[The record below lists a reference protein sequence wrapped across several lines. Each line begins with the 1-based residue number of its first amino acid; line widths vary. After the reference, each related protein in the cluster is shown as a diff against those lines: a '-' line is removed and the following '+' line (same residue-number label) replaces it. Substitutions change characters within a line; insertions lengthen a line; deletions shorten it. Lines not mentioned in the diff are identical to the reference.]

1 MQYDNLVSWNATE
14 FYPCPHPAQK
24 YATVLLQKKNRNIL
38 LSFELQTT
46 QTFELYAAFSPLTS
60 KSSAIEAINRLL
72 KWLRKEE
79 NSIFILNGPT
89 F

>member
-1 MQYDNLVSWNATE
+1 M
-14 FYPCPHPAQK
+14 
-24 YATVLLQKKNRNIL
+24 
-38 LSFELQTT
+38 QTT

>member
-1 MQYDNLVSWNATE
+1 M
-14 FYPCPHPAQK
+14 
-24 YATVLLQKKNRNIL
+24 L
-38 LSFELQTT
+38 LSSIRAPTPHKNMLQYFSKKKFAIFFSLFNLQTT